1 MVLVN
6 TPQSFPLAIAFTEIT
21 GRIGEVGADRVALV
35 ERVQVRVASG
45 NLLAELVPLEQRL
58 GDSAISSAISALRS
72 AHPLG
77 LVLPS
82 TDSRLARP
90 RRSVA

>member
-6 TPQSFPLAIAFTEIT
+6 TPQSFPLAIAFRTIT

-35 ERVQVRVASG
+35 GRVRVRVASG

-72 AHPLG
+72 ARPLG
-77 LVLPS
+77 RDLQS